1 MVTTLTCIAI
11 AVYFEA
17 RSESLL
23 GQALVAET
31 ILNRVEDVRWPN
43 TACKVVKQHRQF
55 SFYSDGKSDKPRNKE
70 LYKQAV
76 AIAEE
81 ALEGKGTNTGSL
93 FFHASYVKPYW
104 RHRFERI
111 ARVGRHIFYK

>member
-1 MVTTLTCIAI
+1 MVTTLTCIAV

-31 ILNRVEDVRWPN
+31 ILNRVEDSRWPD

-55 SFYSDGKSDKPRNKE
+55 SFYSDGKSDRPRNKE
-70 LYKQAV
+70 LYTQAM

-81 ALEGKGTNTGSL
+81 ALTGKGTKTGSL
-93 FFHASYVKPYW
+93 FFHAYYVKPSW